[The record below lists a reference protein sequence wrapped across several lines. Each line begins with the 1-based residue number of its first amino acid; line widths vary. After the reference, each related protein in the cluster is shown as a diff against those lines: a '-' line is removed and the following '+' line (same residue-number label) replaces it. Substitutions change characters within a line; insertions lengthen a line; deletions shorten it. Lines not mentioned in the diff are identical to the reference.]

1 MKEGFRIGGEGPT
14 PCGSVVVGGFTLG
27 VFFADIDA
35 LVGMVGIVYELMMVV
50 DGKGLFNGLIGK
62 TADGT
67 RYK

>member
-1 MKEGFRIGGEGPT
+1 MKEGFGIGGEGPT
-14 PCGSVVVGGFTLG
+14 PGGPVVVGRFTLG

-50 DGKGLFNGLIGK
+50 YGKGLFNGLIGK

-67 RYK
+67 GYK

>member
-1 MKEGFRIGGEGPT
+1 MKEGFSIGGEGPT
-14 PCGSVVVGGFTLG
+14 PGGSVVVCGFTLG

-35 LVGMVGIVYELMMVV
+35 LVGMVGIIYELMMVV
-50 DGKGLFNGLIGK
+50 DGKGLFDGLIGK